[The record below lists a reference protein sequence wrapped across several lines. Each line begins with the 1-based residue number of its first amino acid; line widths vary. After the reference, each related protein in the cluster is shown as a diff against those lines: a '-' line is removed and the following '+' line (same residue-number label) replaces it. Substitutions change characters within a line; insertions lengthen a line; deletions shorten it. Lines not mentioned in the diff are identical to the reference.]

1 MIVSLLVEME
11 PTILLCSDLD
21 RTILPNGEPP
31 ESRQA
36 RPRLR
41 QLAARPEV
49 MLAYVSGRHQGLLRD
64 AINEYAIPTPDYA
77 IGDVGTTIYEID
89 GSQWRPLAEWGAAIA
104 PDWANAQHA
113 DLAALF
119 GDLDVLRLQEP
130 EKQNTYKLSYYAPPT
145 LEYKDLLGEME
156 ARLRSRN
163 IRASLIWSIDEAVGT
178 GLLDVLPENATKRHA
193 IEFLMERHDF
203 DSAHTVFAGDS
214 GNDLPVVES
223 GAMQS
228 VLVRNA
234 HPAVISAARR
244 ALTDRGASHM
254 LYVAQGGFL
263 GMNGNYSAG
272 VLEGLVHFRP
282 EAAAWLRE

>member
-1 MIVSLLVEME
+1 ME

-31 ESRQA
+31 ESPQA

-41 QLAARPEV
+41 RLAARPEV

-64 AINEYAIPTPDYA
+64 AIAEYAIPMPDYA
-77 IGDVGTTIYEID
+77 IGDVGTSIYEID
-89 GSQWRPLAEWGAAIA
+89 GSRWRPLAEWGAAIA
-104 PDWANAQHA
+104 PDWADAQHA

-119 GDLDVLRLQEP
+119 GDLDILRLQEP
-130 EKQNTYKLSYYAPPT
+130 EKQNTYKLSYYAPPE
-145 LEYKDLLGEME
+145 LETEGLLGEME
-156 ARLRSRN
+156 TRLRGRG
-163 IRASLIWSIDEAVGT
+163 IRASLIWSIDEAAGT
-178 GLLDVLPENATKRHA
+178 GLLDVLPANATKRHA

-214 GNDLPVVES
+214 GNDLPVVAS
-223 GAMQS
+223 GTLQS

-234 HPAVISAARR
+234 HAEVITAARR
-244 ALTDRGASHM
+244 ALASRGATRM

-272 VLEGLVHFRP
+272 VLEGLAHFRP
-282 EAAAWLRE
+282 EAAGWLGE